1 MRKLFLS
8 TLLFCSLI
16 LPTYSVEERR
26 VVSVAISNQ
35 DFSVY
40 SHTEQEFYS
49 STPILLTDMS
59 SNKSITI
66 NSKDILKIT
75 FENGLL
81 QAKSGITNKIEDSA
95 GPFVLTSN
103 SPIAIKNLKRKG
115 KQAEYLGQF
124 EIKISTKG
132 TGFNVIN
139 VLDMES
145 YLRGVVPNE
154 MPPYFSFE
162 ALKAQAVAARNYAN
176 KEGRMNPNYDVCDSV
191 ASQVYFGVGTHNPTT
206 DKAVNETKSIY
217 ALYEKKPI
225 LTLYHS
231 TAGGITESYDNTFLV
246 NNETFTPKEKY
257 PYLVSVGE
265 KLRSEKDVKEFYT
278 SKPETPD
285 VDSPKYRWEY
295 EWEEE
300 ELVSVLNKYMPNQ
313 SAKKLI
319 EPSFPEDEIIEK
331 IEDIKILR
339 YGDSGKALVMLIKT
353 DIGDFKVKGQSA
365 IRLLLRKN
373 DKALPS
379 SNFYIEK
386 ITKKVSIK
394 KLEKEKE
401 QEKLK
406 TTAQDLTNQE
416 NTAETT
422 PQETTATSE
431 ITEVHFEKTGKLF
444 GKGKCKKV
452 SFKVYGGGFGH
463 GVGMSQYGA
472 NYLAKKGKTFD
483 EILKHYYT
491 GIKIGSIPQ
500 IVEENKEASLDF
512 YWNKNEKVL
521 FKFDNTKKLS
531 LFAFTINNFLFNP
544 DMSQYHSK
552 ILWFDITKYLTEGD
566 NKIIIQPLDKSDY
579 SKKPTFWIEIEE

>member
-1 MRKLFLS
+1 MRNLFLS

-16 LPTYSVEERR
+16 LPAYTVEERKI
-26 VVSVAISNQ
+26 VSVAISNQ
-35 DFSVY
+35 NFSVY
-40 SHTEQEFYS
+40 NHTEQEFFS
-49 STPILLTDMS
+49 NTPMLLTDMS
-59 SNKSITI
+59 SNKSITV
-66 NSKDILKIT
+66 KPKEILKIN

-81 QAKSGITNKIEDSA
+81 HAKSDMTNKIEDSA

-115 KQAEYLGQF
+115 KQAEYLGQI
-124 EIKISTKG
+124 EIKITTKSN
-132 TGFNVIN
+132 GFNVIN
-139 VLDMES
+139 VLDMDS

-176 KEGRMNPNYDVCDSV
+176 KEGKMNPNYDVCDSI
-191 ASQVYFGVGTHNPTT
+191 ASQVYYGVGSYNQIT
-206 DKAVNETKSIY
+206 DKAVHQTNSIY
-217 ALYEKKPI
+217 ALYDKKPV

-265 KLRSEKDVKEFYT
+265 KLRTEKDVKDFYT

-285 VDSPKYRWEY
+285 IDSPKYRWEY
-295 EWEEE
+295 EWDED
-300 ELVSVLNKYMPNQ
+300 ELVGVLNKYMPAQ

-319 EPSFPEDEIIEK
+319 EPALVQGETITK

-339 YGDSGKALVMLIKT
+339 HGDSGKALVMLIKT

-386 ITKKVSIK
+386 ITKKVSIS
-394 KLEKEKE
+394 KLEKEKKE
-401 QEKLK
+401 EAILTQHGI
-406 TTAQDLTNQE
+406 TAQ
-416 NTAETT
+416 NTK
-422 PQETTATSE
+422 PQDEMTDAY
-431 ITEVHFEKTGKLF
+431 FEKSGKLF
-444 GKGKCKKV
+444 GKGKCKKI

-472 NYLAKKGKTFD
+472 NYLAKKGKTYD
-483 EILKHYYT
+483 EILKYYYT
-491 GIKIGSIPQ
+491 GIKIGSMPQ
-500 IVEENKEASLDF
+500 MVEENKEASLNF
-512 YWNKNEKVL
+512 YHTKGEKVL

-531 LFAFTINNFLFNP
+531 MFAFTINNFLFNP
-544 DMSQYHSK
+544 DMGQYQNK
-552 ILWFDITKYLTEGD
+552 ILWFDITKYLTDGD
-566 NKIIIQPLDKSDY
+566 NKIIIQPLNKADY
-579 SKKPTFWIEIEE
+579 SKKPTFWIEIED

>member
-1 MRKLFLS
+1 MRSLFLS
-8 TLLFCSLI
+8 ILLFCSLI
-16 LPTYSVEERR
+16 LPAYTVEERKI
-26 VVSVAISNQ
+26 VSVAISNQ
-35 DFSVY
+35 DFSIY
-40 SHTEQEFYS
+40 SHLEQEFFS
-49 STPILLTDMS
+49 KTPILLTDMS
-59 SNKSITI
+59 SNKNITV
-66 NSKDILKIT
+66 KAGDVLKIN

-81 QAKSGITNKIEDSA
+81 KAQSSIENKIEDSA

-124 EIKISTKG
+124 QIKINTKA

-139 VLDMES
+139 VLDMET
-145 YLRGVVPNE
+145 YLKGVVPNE

-176 KEGRMNPNYDVCDSV
+176 KEGRMNSNYDVCDSV
-191 ASQVYFGVGTHNPTT
+191 ASQVYYGVGSHNQIT
-206 DKAVNETKSIY
+206 DKAVEETKSIY
-217 ALYEKKPI
+217 ALYDKKPV

-246 NNETFTPKEKY
+246 NSETFTPKEKY

-265 KLRSEKDVKEFYT
+265 KLRSEKDVKDFYT

-285 VDSPKYRWEY
+285 IDSPKYRWEY

-300 ELVSVLNKYMPNQ
+300 ELVSVLNKYMPAQ

-319 EPSFPEDEIIEK
+319 EPSLPQDEIITK
-331 IEDIKILR
+331 IDDIKIIR
-339 YGDSGKALVMLIKT
+339 HGDSGKALVMLIKT

-379 SNFYIEK
+379 SNFYLEK
-386 ITKKVSIK
+386 EIKKVSIR
-394 KLEKEKE
+394 KLEKEEK
-401 QEKLK
+401 EKLEN
-406 TTAQDLTNQE
+406 AQEAMLQKD
-416 NTAETT
+416 ETS
-422 PQETTATSE
+422 ATSE
-431 ITEVHFEKTGKLF
+431 ITEVHFEKSGKLF
-444 GKGKCKKV
+444 GKGKIKKV

-472 NYLAKKGKTFD
+472 NYLAKKGKTYD
-483 EILKHYYT
+483 EILKYYYT
-491 GIKIGSIPQ
+491 GIKVGSMPQ
-500 IVEENKEASLDF
+500 TVKENQESSLNF
-512 YWNKNEKVL
+512 HWNKKGKVL

-531 LFAFTINNFLFNP
+531 LFAFSLNNFLFNP
-544 DMSQYHSK
+544 DMTQYQSK
-552 ILWFDITKYLTEGD
+552 ILWFDITKYLVEGD
-566 NKIIIQPLDKSDY
+566 NKIIIQPLNKEDY
-579 SKKPTFWIEIEE
+579 SKKPTYWIEIEEE

>member
-1 MRKLFLS
+1 MRSLFLS
-8 TLLFCSLI
+8 IILFCLLI
-16 LPTYSVEERR
+16 LPAYTVEERKI
-26 VVSVAISNQ
+26 VSVAISDQN
-35 DFSVY
+35 FSVY
-40 SHTEQEFYS
+40 SHLEQEFFS
-49 STPILLTDMS
+49 NTPILLTDMS
-59 SNKSITI
+59 SNKSITVKA
-66 NSKDILKIT
+66 KDILKIN

-81 QAKSGITNKIEDSA
+81 HAKSDITNKIEDSA
-95 GPFVLTSN
+95 GPFVLTSD

-124 EIKISTKG
+124 NIVINTKG
-132 TGFNVIN
+132 TGFNVVN

-145 YLRGVVPNE
+145 YLKGVVPNE

-176 KEGRMNPNYDVCDSV
+176 KEGKMNPNYDVCDSV
-191 ASQVYFGVGTHNPTT
+191 ASQVYYGVGSHNQIT
-206 DKAVNETKSIY
+206 DKAVEETKSIY
-217 ALYEKKPI
+217 ALYNKKPV
-225 LTLYHS
+225 LALYHS

-246 NNETFTPKEKY
+246 NNETFIPKEKY

-265 KLRSEKDVKEFYT
+265 KLRSEKDVKDFYT
-278 SKPETPD
+278 SNPETPD
-285 VDSPKYRWEY
+285 MDSPKYRWEY

-300 ELVSVLNKYMPNQ
+300 ELVSVLNKYMPTQ

-319 EPSFPEDEIIEK
+319 EPSFPTDEIIKK

-386 ITKKVSIK
+386 NTKKVSIK
-394 KLEKEKE
+394 KLEKENELKE
-401 QEKLK
+401 AARSKNSELSNSEK
-406 TTAQDLTNQE
+406 
-416 NTAETT
+416 ETS
-422 PQETTATSE
+422 ATSE
-431 ITEVHFEKTGKLF
+431 ITEVHFEKSGKLF
-444 GKGKCKKV
+444 GKGKIKKV

-472 NYLAKKGKTFD
+472 NYLAKKGKTYD
-483 EILKHYYT
+483 EILKYYYT
-491 GIKIGSIPQ
+491 GIKVGSMPQ
-500 IVEENKEASLDF
+500 IVEENKESSLSVH
-512 YWNKNEKVL
+512 WNKNRKVL

-544 DMSQYHSK
+544 DMSQYQNK
-552 ILWFDITKYLTEGD
+552 ILWFDITKYLSEGE
-566 NKIIIQPLDKSDY
+566 NKIIIQPLNKEDY
-579 SKKPTFWIEIEE
+579 AKKPTYWIEIEE